1 MKTCDL
7 KSRKRVATA
16 VPGITARIGLI
27 FLTSFSVVLMV
38 LAVGSRSA
46 WAQTE
51 TVLYRFCSLQYCAD
65 GTTPAAG
72 LVMDGQGNLY
82 GTAAGGSSSFYGGV
96 VFEVSTKDVESL
108 VYNFGAINEGL
119 APNGWLVRDSSGN
132 FYGTTAGGGYDKGQ
146 CKRFA
151 GCGLVYKLTGG
162 AEQVLYN
169 FVGGSDGQEPNGG
182 LILDKNGNLYGTTYR
197 GGSNGGGRPGTVFEV
212 SAAGIETVLH
222 RFGAG
227 NDGKL
232 PTSGLVM
239 DKKGNL
245 YGTTSAGGMDGFY
258 GPGLSCSEHC
268 GTVYELTA
276 AGVEKILYSF
286 KGWKKGGDGAAPFA
300 SLILDSSGNLY
311 GTTYAGGTY
320 GYGTIFKL
328 TPSGQETVLY
338 SFIGQPDAGN
348 PVGRLLMDSHG
359 NLYGTTS
366 FGGTYGFGAVYEL
379 SASGKESLLYSFT
392 GGSDGSSP
400 FDGLAMDAAGNLYGT
415 TEIGGNF
422 NNSCPEGCGVVFK
435 VAQ

>member
-182 LILDKNGNLYGTTYR
+182 
-197 GGSNGGGRPGTVFEV
+197 
-212 SAAGIETVLH
+212 
-222 RFGAG
+222 
-227 NDGKL
+227 
-232 PTSGLVM
+232 
-239 DKKGNL
+239 
-245 YGTTSAGGMDGFY
+245 
-258 GPGLSCSEHC
+258 
-268 GTVYELTA
+268 
-276 AGVEKILYSF
+276 
-286 KGWKKGGDGAAPFA
+286 
-300 SLILDSSGNLY
+300 
-311 GTTYAGGTY
+311 
-320 GYGTIFKL
+320 
-328 TPSGQETVLY
+328 
-338 SFIGQPDAGN
+338 
-348 PVGRLLMDSHG
+348 
-359 NLYGTTS
+359 
-366 FGGTYGFGAVYEL
+366 
-379 SASGKESLLYSFT
+379 
-392 GGSDGSSP
+392 
-400 FDGLAMDAAGNLYGT
+400 
-415 TEIGGNF
+415 
-422 NNSCPEGCGVVFK
+422 
-435 VAQ
+435 